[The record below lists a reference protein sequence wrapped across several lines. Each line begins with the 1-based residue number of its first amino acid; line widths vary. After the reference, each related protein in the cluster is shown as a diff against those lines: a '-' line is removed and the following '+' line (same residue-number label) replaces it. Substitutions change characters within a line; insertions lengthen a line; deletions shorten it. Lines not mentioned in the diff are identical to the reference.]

1 VTAEDRERRER
12 EDLRF
17 LVGLPQFQ
25 RFLWRAIQLARI
37 FETATDGS
45 HDGAV
50 AALARRN
57 LGLDILTM
65 VEAGQPV
72 PHADGLPILTLIQT
86 LREEAT
92 QPLEK
97 PNVRRTNDRYNSDGD
112 DG

>member
-1 VTAEDRERRER
+1 
-12 EDLRF
+12 
-17 LVGLPQFQ
+17 
-25 RFLWRAIQLARI
+25 
-37 FETATDGS
+37 
-45 HDGAV
+45 
-50 AALARRN
+50 
-57 LGLDILTM
+57 M